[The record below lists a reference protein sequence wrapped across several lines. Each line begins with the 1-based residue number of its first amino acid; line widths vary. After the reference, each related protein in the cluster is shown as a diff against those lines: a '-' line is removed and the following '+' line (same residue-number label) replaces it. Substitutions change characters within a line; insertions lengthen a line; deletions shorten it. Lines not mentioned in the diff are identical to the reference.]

1 MNKLLESPIL
11 TRVVK
16 AVVMAV
22 VMTVSV
28 ASLGVEKEVKKSKDG
43 NKTKPVQ
50 DAPKVKPGYVPR
62 AEITIVENKDS
73 VLKEYHIG
81 GKLRAIKVTPKN
93 GMPTYY
99 LIDREGT
106 GEFVK
111 HGPDMGNQVQVP
123 NWILF
128 EW

>member
-1 MNKLLESPIL
+1 MNKLIVIIIMIVYGVSFAAEQDTKES
-11 TRVVK
+11 K
-16 AVVMAV
+16 NG
-22 VMTVSV
+22 S
-28 ASLGVEKEVKKSKDG
+28 
-43 NKTKPVQ
+43 KTKPVQ

-73 VLKEYHIG
+73 VLKEYHIA
-81 GKLRAIKVTPKN
+81 GKLRAIKITPKN

-99 LIDREGT
+99 LIDRKGT
-106 GEFVK
+106 GEFIK
-111 HGPDMGNQVQVP
+111 LGPDMGDQIEVP

>member
-1 MNKLLESPIL
+1 MNKLIVSLVAMSMS
-11 TRVVK
+11 VVSFG
-16 AVVMAV
+16 ADQD
-22 VMTVSV
+22 T
-28 ASLGVEKEVKKSKDG
+28 KKSEDG

-81 GKLRAIKVTPKN
+81 GKLRAIKITPKN
-93 GMPTYY
+93 GMPSYY
-99 LIDREGT
+99 LIDRKGT
-106 GEFVK
+106 GEFIK
-111 HGPDMGNQVQVP
+111 LGPDMGDQIEVP

>member
-1 MNKLLESPIL
+1 MNKLIESHFLKRII
-11 TRVVK
+11 K
-16 AVVMAV
+16 AVVITL
-22 VMTVSV
+22 VMTVSGISY
-28 ASLGVEKEVKKSKDG
+28 AAE
-43 NKTKPVQ
+43 KTKPVQ

-81 GKLRAIKVTPKN
+81 GKLRAIKITPKN

-99 LIDREGT
+99 LIDRKGT
-106 GEFVK
+106 GEFIK
-111 HGPDMGNQVQVP
+111 LGPDMGDQVDVP